1 MFMYSLVYVSLEI
14 HPMTDSD
21 LVDILTIARGKNL
34 TLDIT
39 GLLLYRGG
47 FFMQL
52 LEGPED
58 AVDAL
63 YERVRR
69 DERHSDVLLIYK
81 ENIVE
86 REFPGWSMG
95 FSTIDHTINRLEGF
109 TDFIHS
115 PSPYFFLGQAS
126 KAKKLLHTFRVQHPF
141 CNMMPG
147 SSTTPESAARQLM
160 ETAELKGAVL

>member
-1 MFMYSLVYVSLEI
+1 MNSLVYVSLET

-21 LVDILTIARGKNL
+21 LVDILAVAREKNIKL
-34 TLDIT
+34 EIT

-58 AVDAL
+58 AVDTL
-63 YERVRR
+63 YDRIRR
-69 DERHSDVLLIYK
+69 DVRHSDVLLIYK
-81 ENIVE
+81 ETIVE

-95 FSTIDHTINRLEGF
+95 FSTIDHTINKLEGF

-126 KAKKLLHTFRVQHPF
+126 KAKKLLQTFRVQHPF
-141 CNMMPG
+141 CTMMPG
-147 SSTTPESAARQLM
+147 PDTTPESAARQLM
-160 ETAELKGAVL
+160 ETAELNGAVL